1 MSTVRN
7 IAKNTAA
14 LFSSQI
20 ISYILLFFAAVYMA
34 RYLGTGGFGILSTA
48 LAISGIYAIF
58 ADLGLNTFTV
68 REVSKDRS
76 LSGKYSTNIFLM
88 KVILAFLTLFI
99 TYLTV
104 TLVHYPP
111 ETSLVIYIII
121 ISTILTSFT
130 GVFNSIFQAHE
141 KMEYQ
146 SMSNILNGVIM
157 FGIVW
162 FAVHN
167 NLGLITFA
175 MIYLIASFIILVYSF
190 VVYLLK
196 FHTSKFEVDLKFWRP
211 TITEAWP
218 FGLSG
223 LFAMV
228 FVWVD
233 SILLSIMVGT
243 APVGIYNAS
252 YRIITVLLFIPVIF
266 NTVIF
271 PLMSKFFDS
280 EEQSLKNTLQ
290 KYFKLM
296 LIIAIP
302 MGVGITLLSDNIILL
317 IFGSSY
323 TGSIIALQILI
334 WSTVFIFINSPF
346 VQLMQAINRQLTLT
360 KITAICMVENIILNL
375 WLIPKFS
382 YIAASWITVLT
393 ELTMLVLV
401 FYVVHD
407 IGYRI
412 SFKEVKDTVK
422 ITITSLAIGIFI
434 LYFKDLNF
442 IIVTFISILLYLGV
456 LYLIKIIDK
465 EEIDLIKDILRIKR
479 EDTG

>member
-1 MSTVRN
+1 MSTAQK
-7 IAKNTAA
+7 IAKNTTA

-20 ISYILLFFAAVYMA
+20 ISYTLLFFASIYMA
-34 RYLGTGGFGILSTA
+34 RYLGTEGFGILSLA

-68 REVSKDRS
+68 REVSKNKS
-76 LSGKYSTNIFLM
+76 LSDKYLANISMIKIF
-88 KVILAFLTLFI
+88 LAFLTIFV

-104 TLVHYPP
+104 TLVHYPL
-111 ETSLVIYIII
+111 ETSLVIYTVIL
-121 ISTILTSFT
+121 SVILTSFT

-146 SMSNILNGVIM
+146 SVSNILNGAIM
-157 FGIVW
+157 LGIVW
-162 FAVHN
+162 FAVTN
-167 NLGLITFA
+167 NLGLLTFA
-175 MIYLIASFIILVYSF
+175 IIYLISSIIILVYSI

-196 FHTSKFEVDLKFWRP
+196 FHTSKFEVDLKFWKP

-223 LFAMV
+223 LFAMI

-233 SILLSIMVGT
+233 SFLLSIMVGN
-243 APVGIYNAS
+243 APVGIYNAA
-252 YRIITVLLFIPVIF
+252 YKIITVLLFIPVIF

-271 PLMSKFFDS
+271 PLMSKFSASKED
-280 EEQSLKNTLQ
+280 SLKNTLQ

-296 LIIAIP
+296 LIVAIP
-302 MGVGITLLSDNIILL
+302 MGVGITLLSDKIILL
-317 IFGSSY
+317 IYGPGY

-334 WSTVFIFINSPF
+334 WATVFIFINSPF
-346 VQLMQAINRQLTLT
+346 IQLMQAVNRQMTIT
-360 KITAICMVENIILNL
+360 KITAICMIENIILNL

-382 YIAASWITVLT
+382 YIAASWITAVT
-393 ELTMLVLV
+393 ELTMLILV

-422 ITITSLAIGIFI
+422 ITITSLATGIFI

-442 IIVTFISILLYLGV
+442 IIITLFSILLYLGFI
-456 LYLIKIIDK
+456 YLIKVIDK
-465 EEIDLIKDILRIKR
+465 EEIELIKDILRIKSS
-479 EDTG
+479 